1 MNDLTPILAIETSGK
16 ICGVCLYVNP
26 NEFYSAKIILKH
38 SHSEKLFELIEQVMI
53 SSGRKINDIS
63 SIAVSSG
70 PGSFTGLRIGLAAAK
85 GISESL
91 SIPIVQV
98 PTFEALATQL
108 IHSLPDGAEFII
120 ANKVGRDELY
130 FAVFQI
136 KSNSYIFKEQL
147 KIIHKLKLADY
158 KDLCNIYGDFDQ
170 REIFGVFAKNISA
183 PEPEFVAQW
192 AVQFGQKEIFNQID
206 YLEPNYLK
214 DFIVKEKKQ

>member
-1 MNDLTPILAIETSGK
+1 MNDLKPILAIETSGK

-26 NEFYSAKIILKH
+26 DEFYSAKIVLKH
-38 SHSEKLFELIEQVMI
+38 SHSEKLFELIEQVLI
-53 SSGRKINDIS
+53 SSGRKIDDVS

-91 SIPIVQV
+91 AVPIVQV

-108 IHSLPDGAEFII
+108 TDLLPDGTEFII
-120 ANKVGRDELY
+120 ANKVGREELY
-130 FAVFQI
+130 FAMFQI

-147 KIIHKLKLADY
+147 KIIQNKQLKDY
-158 KDLCNIYGDFDQ
+158 LNICNVYGDFDD
-170 REIFGVFAKNISA
+170 REVFGNFAKSISVPD
-183 PEPEFVAQW
+183 PEYVAFW
-192 AVQFGQKEIFNQID
+192 AALFGQKEPVENID

-214 DFIVKEKKQ
+214 DFIVKEKNL